1 MLLCCLL
8 LAAVFR
14 GGQGL
19 GQDLP
24 IEMKSEIRF
33 AVPEENEVVRN
44 VLQRF
49 IVKAPSKSE
58 LESAGVEQVCLALDE
73 GDPWCSQVSNSLH
86 WRSNVADL
94 VEPGRHS
101 CTATFLSQ
109 DGTVLQE
116 VKRSF
121 IYEKSTIEEPPLR
134 LMINAPLHGSELLR
148 VQKGMSVNVE
158 VKVSATEALEEQADR
173 FCMKIEH
180 LESHKVLQQCLK
192 KNSSVWRSDVIGL
205 FDDCPATYTYT
216 VSAMDGRGF

>member
-1 MLLCCLL
+1 
-8 LAAVFR
+8 
-14 GGQGL
+14 
-19 GQDLP
+19 
-24 IEMKSEIRF
+24 MKSEIRF

-216 VSAMDGRGF
+216 VSAMDGRGFELAEARSTFSVRENYDS